1 MKLDSARFFAEN
13 WAQAAK
19 GRTQL
24 KRRLNGMKK
33 WKWVL
38 GVGGATGQESNGGG
52 DRVIKKQER
61 GGWKRAGSPKNM
73 EKI

>member
-1 MKLDSARFFAEN
+1 MYQE
-13 WAQAAK
+13 K
-19 GRTQL
+19 GNMQR
-24 KRRLNGMKK
+24 KIDKAMKK

>member
-1 MKLDSARFFAEN
+1 MQRKIDKA
-13 WAQAAK
+13 
-19 GRTQL
+19 
-24 KRRLNGMKK
+24 MKK